1 MSNAKTESDRVEN
14 WKQLLLIIL
23 LSFIYLLILPKLHF
37 VVATIIYLL
46 LFLWILG
53 ERKWWLLVSMSVV
66 TPLLIQYLFGNL
78 LDVFLP

>member
-1 MSNAKTESDRVEN
+1 MSNAKTESEGVEN

-23 LSFIYLLILPKLHF
+23 LSFIYLIILPKLHF